1 MRSDLIIQKLYSA
14 FDGEFNP
21 GFIKTKGLRHSD
33 CFVYYLYGSA
43 DYIFDGYTLNVREG
57 DSFYLAKNSLYDIR
71 INEKSKYI
79 CIDFE
84 FQPSKETRHSLLFKN
99 VGIATSKK
107 FLKFL
112 HIRTDVSGDNFPKA
126 FSMIYEIYFELIK
139 RSNEKYLKGV
149 SFDKINEYIIDNYT
163 RPDISLESIASGT
176 GFSEAQ
182 IRRTLKSRLRITP
195 VKHIN
200 FLRLEKAE
208 RLLSESN
215 LSISE
220 IAFATGFEDQFYFSR
235 AFKKQYGISPT
246 GYRRNNVS
254 E

>member
-1 MRSDLIIQKLYSA
+1 MQSDLVIQKIHSA

-21 GFIKTKGLRHSD
+21 GFIKRKGMRHSD

-43 DYIFDGYTLNVREG
+43 DYIFDDYTLNVSAG

-84 FQPSKETRHSLLFKN
+84 FHPSKETRQSLLFKN
-99 VGIATSKK
+99 VGIATSKY

-112 HIRTDVSGDNFPKA
+112 HIRTDVNGGNIPKA
-126 FSMIYEIYFELIK
+126 FSMIYEIYFELLK
-139 RSNEKYLKGV
+139 RSNEKYLRGRG
-149 SFDKINEYIIDNYT
+149 FDKINEYIVDSYS
-163 RPDISLESIASGT
+163 RPDISLESIARGT
-176 GFSEAQ
+176 GFSESQ

-195 VKHIN
+195 LKYIN

-235 AFKKQYGISPT
+235 AFRKQYGISPM